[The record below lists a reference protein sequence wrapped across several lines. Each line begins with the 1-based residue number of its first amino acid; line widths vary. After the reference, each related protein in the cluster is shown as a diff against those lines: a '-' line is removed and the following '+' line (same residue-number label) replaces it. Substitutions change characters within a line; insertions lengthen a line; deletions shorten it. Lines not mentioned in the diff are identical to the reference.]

1 MSKKENNLFRW
12 AKIKE
17 SLCKNIL
24 NNTSKIYK
32 LIDNNYL
39 NISTKPTLSVWFD
52 QAKKKGKF
60 KSNFNNSM
68 QIYYFNKDIT
78 SVKLTLS
85 DWFNMAKTK
94 GHFDPIQKKYTEID
108 YYEIVSKLTIIQDP
122 LIKNKLANWFD
133 QAKKKGHF
141 KPKNNN
147 KTNEI
152 YPNGKDININW
163 DSSNLFNL

>member
-1 MSKKENNLFRW
+1 M
-12 AKIKE
+12 
-17 SLCKNIL
+17 L
-24 NNTSKIYK
+24 NNENDPGCCVRRLVCNQCLDIFYSSGE
-32 LIDNNYL
+32 NL
-39 NISTKPTLSVWFD
+39 NFNTDPKPILVFTKPTLSVWFD
-52 QAKKKGKF
+52 Q
-60 KSNFNNSM
+60 
-68 QIYYFNKDIT
+68 
-78 SVKLTLS
+78 
-85 DWFNMAKTK
+85 AKTK